1 MIKMRK
7 QTKIFIKLLPAFL
20 LFSSAYSQDFDEYD
34 DDAFLASNAE
44 PSDSNDLVAWSL
56 IGKNEDEDKYV
67 INFKSVSI
75 VEYLRF
81 VGKIANLNF
90 QYEEGD
96 MNFNITVVSEDPLT
110 VQNILS
116 ALIQTLRA
124 RGFTLLEQDNTL
136 LITKS
141 NDINQIATLV
151 TPEHP
156 NNKLDSPIITRV
168 FRIQN
173 ASLTSVANIIR
184 PMISKGAM
192 LDVSPE
198 TRQLIVTDISTNV
211 DKIANLLVTLDS
223 NHSPLDIET
232 FRAHNM
238 SADALIALTRQLVQ
252 PFAEENPLIYV
263 PQVETNSIFIVSTPY
278 LIERSIAVMED
289 LDSKPKNARGP
300 LGDQVFLYP
309 LVNKSAPELLDA
321 LKQVGSEL
329 EGTGPQ
335 SAKLIAAF
343 KSAKWVKDSNSILF
357 VTDLMTQP
365 KLEELIKTLDTTSV
379 TSDYFVYKIQKAGR
393 EQIEASLEELTKSLK
408 KGSTN
413 RDLIDA
419 ISSLRYIKESDSL
432 VFTGS
437 DDALKKLKDLL
448 PNFDSAAA
456 TSSPTSHFWLYT
468 PQFLSGRELE
478 EALAKVGTNLCES
491 GLNDPSFLNS
501 LRTMKWVASTNTLLF
516 TGNPSSLDSI
526 QLIIKLVDVASGA
539 PSQIYLYKPKN
550 ISNQQIEQALDEL
563 ADKLDHKNLSD
574 KNLAKA
580 IDHLTWIPDSQIFLF
595 KADPATIT
603 KIDSFLKS
611 IDTPKEAQAI
621 SNAYYLYKL
630 KFARGDDV
638 IDHLEKIAKS
648 LPEKDPEQKAIVYVI
663 DHATVLRDTNAL
675 LLTGTQRAVEE
686 VKALVSQFDDKDA
699 VPPIYEKT
707 SFFIYKPV
715 NLSPS
720 ELEEALRETADDLK
734 NSGLV
739 DPNLLQSIDTMRA
752 VELTNSLLF
761 TGVPESL
768 EKTKEIIS
776 TIDVVGATRKEST
789 QLGAQ
794 TFLVY
799 KVRYVPI
806 DKLMQ
811 LLSNVAQNL
820 DKTDS
825 IKNKAVSTAIHT
837 VKEIK
842 ESNSLMF
849 TGPAAALD
857 QIGTLLKQLD
867 NPGGAIGELAR
878 QPGSYVVYKPVNV
891 SGPELVEMM
900 RDFEKNLQQTGVREP
915 NLFDTIN
922 GLKYIERT
930 GYILISGDEKSVEK
944 VRELLQKFDIT
955 GVGTVTALNKLETSF
970 LVYKL
975 QYHQGSE
982 LQETLKKVGADLS
995 TANPHTVSDLLA
1007 AINSLQW
1014 IKMTNS
1020 LLATGTPEVLT
1031 QLKELIQNI
1040 DVPLRQV
1047 FIEVL
1052 IIETQMAN
1060 TQSFGLQ
1067 WGSKFQYLNR
1077 FAGGV
1082 SNFPTSNPLTAQAGN
1097 TPLSTGLGAVN
1108 QTRTPLPTDIPNPVS
1123 NVAGTNGGAGSL
1135 PGGFDLGVI
1144 GDIILHKG
1152 KSFISLASLVSAIQG
1167 DGDAVIVMNPKII
1180 AQDNMQSTIFVGQ
1193 NIPFSGSQVNTTGV
1207 GASQTQ
1213 TNIEYRDVGISLSI
1227 TPILGMNDIITLDIS
1242 NEITAQVANTTNQG
1256 SNANIQGL
1264 QTSRTALNA
1273 RVHVPDKHFVALSAV
1288 IQDTKSHFRSG
1299 IPCLGGLPVIG
1310 AIFSENDRLNSRN
1323 NVIFF
1328 IRPVIIDSIEEYER
1342 VTQNAEQNFKDWGS
1356 KQIIKEEIDEAI
1368 DTVRNPYCN

>member
-1 MIKMRK
+1 MVKFGAARKLPGLKSQKGGHIRINIVPFLRLQPRGFGAFQIHHFAPRGVLELGMIKMRK

-96 MNFNITVVSEDPLT
+96 MTFNITVVSEDPLT

-198 TRQLIVTDISTNV
+198 TRQLIITDISTNV

-309 LVNKSAPELLDA
+309 LVNKSAPELLEA

-357 VTDLMTQP
+357 VTDVMTQP

-468 PQFLSGRELE
+468 PQYLSGRELE
-478 EALAKVGTNLCES
+478 DALAKVGSNLCES

-550 ISNQQIEQALDEL
+550 ISNEQIEQALDEL

-580 IDHLTWIPDSQIFLF
+580 IDHLTWIADSQIFLF
-595 KADPATIT
+595 KADPATIN

-638 IDHLEKIAKS
+638 IDHLEKISKS
-648 LPEKDPEQKAIVYVI
+648 LPEKDPEQKGIIYVI

-720 ELEEALRETADDLK
+720 ELEESLKETADDLK
-734 NSGLV
+734 TSGLV

-761 TGVPESL
+761 TGTPESL
-768 EKTKEIIS
+768 EKAKEIIA
-776 TIDVVGATRKEST
+776 TIDVVGATRREST

-825 IKNKAVSTAIHT
+825 IKNKAVSTAIHN

-849 TGPAAALD
+849 TGPAVALD
-857 QIGTLLKQLD
+857 QISTLLKQLD

-900 RDFEKNLQQTGVREP
+900 HDFEKNLQQTGVREP

-922 GLKYIERT
+922 GLKYIDRT

-955 GVGTVTALNKLETSF
+955 GVGNVTALNKLETSF

-975 QYHQGSE
+975 QYHQGSD

-995 TANPHTVSDLLA
+995 TANPHSVSDLLA
-1007 AINSLQW
+1007 AINSL
-1014 IKMTNS
+1014 S
-1020 LLATGTPEVLT
+1020 
-1031 QLKELIQNI
+1031 
-1040 DVPLRQV
+1040 
-1047 FIEVL
+1047 
-1052 IIETQMAN
+1052 
-1060 TQSFGLQ
+1060 
-1067 WGSKFQYLNR
+1067 GSK
-1077 FAGGV
+1077 
-1082 SNFPTSNPLTAQAGN
+1082 
-1097 TPLSTGLGAVN
+1097 
-1108 QTRTPLPTDIPNPVS
+1108 
-1123 NVAGTNGGAGSL
+1123 
-1135 PGGFDLGVI
+1135 
-1144 GDIILHKG
+1144 
-1152 KSFISLASLVSAIQG
+1152 
-1167 DGDAVIVMNPKII
+1167 
-1180 AQDNMQSTIFVGQ
+1180 
-1193 NIPFSGSQVNTTGV
+1193 
-1207 GASQTQ
+1207 
-1213 TNIEYRDVGISLSI
+1213 
-1227 TPILGMNDIITLDIS
+1227 
-1242 NEITAQVANTTNQG
+1242 
-1256 SNANIQGL
+1256 
-1264 QTSRTALNA
+1264 
-1273 RVHVPDKHFVALSAV
+1273 
-1288 IQDTKSHFRSG
+1288 
-1299 IPCLGGLPVIG
+1299 
-1310 AIFSENDRLNSRN
+1310 
-1323 NVIFF
+1323 
-1328 IRPVIIDSIEEYER
+1328 
-1342 VTQNAEQNFKDWGS
+1342 
-1356 KQIIKEEIDEAI
+1356 
-1368 DTVRNPYCN
+1368 

>member
-7 QTKIFIKLLPAFL
+7 HTKIFIKLLPAFL
-20 LFSSAYSQDFDEYD
+20 LISPVYSDEFDEYD
-34 DDAFLASNAE
+34 DESFLSANAE
-44 PSDSNDLVAWSL
+44 PSDSHDLVAWSL
-56 IGKNEDEDKYV
+56 IGKNDDEDKYV
-67 INFKSVSI
+67 INFKSVPI

-81 VGKIANLNF
+81 VGRIANLNF

-96 MNFNITVVSEDPLT
+96 MTFNITVVSEEPLT

-124 RGFTLLEQDNTL
+124 RGFTLLEQDNNL

-141 NDINQIATLV
+141 GDINQIATLV
-151 TPEHP
+151 TPENP
-156 NNKLDSPIITRV
+156 NNKLDSPIVTRV

-198 TRQLIVTDISTNV
+198 TRQLIVTDITTNV
-211 DKIANLLVTLDS
+211 DKIAQLLISIDS
-223 NHSPLDIET
+223 HHSPLDIET

-238 SADALIALTRQLVQ
+238 SAESLIALTRQLVQ

-263 PQVETNSIFIVSTPY
+263 PQVETNSVFIVSTPF
-278 LIERSIAVMED
+278 LIERSVAVMED

-300 LGDQVFLYP
+300 MGDQVFLYP
-309 LVNKSAPELLDA
+309 LVNKSAPELLEA
-321 LKQVGSEL
+321 LKQVGTEL

-343 KSAKWVKDSNSILF
+343 KTAKWVKDSNSILF

-365 KLEELIKTLDTTSV
+365 KLEELIKTLDTASATN
-379 TSDYFVYKIQKAGR
+379 DYFVYKIQRAGR
-393 EQIEASLEELTKSLK
+393 EQIETSLEELSKSLK
-408 KGSTN
+408 KGGTN
-413 RDLIDA
+413 RDLIEA
-419 ISSLRYIKESDSL
+419 ICSLRYIKESDSL
-432 VFTGS
+432 VFTGA

-448 PNFDSAAA
+448 PAFDSAVA

-468 PQFLSGRELE
+468 PQFLSGKQIE
-478 EALAKVGTNLCES
+478 EALAKVGSNLCES
-491 GLNDPSFLNS
+491 GLNDPPFLNS
-501 LRTMKWVASTNTLLF
+501 LRTMKWVPSTNTMLF
-516 TGNPSSLDSI
+516 TGSPSSLESV
-526 QLIIKLVDVASGA
+526 QSIIKLIDVASGA
-539 PSQIYLYKPKN
+539 PTEIYIYRPKN
-550 ISNQQIEQALDEL
+550 ITNEQIEVALDEL

-580 IDHLTWIPDSQIFLF
+580 IDQLTWIQDSQIFLF
-595 KADPATIT
+595 KADPSTIA
-603 KIDSFLKS
+603 KIDAFLKS
-611 IDTPKEAQAI
+611 IDTPKEAQSI
-621 SNAYYLYKL
+621 SSAYFLYKL
-630 KFARGDDV
+630 KFARGEDV
-638 IDHLEKIAKS
+638 LDHLEKIAKS
-648 LPEKDPEQKAIVYVI
+648 LPDKDPEQKALVFVI
-663 DHATVLRDTNAL
+663 DHATLLRDTNAL
-675 LLTGTQRAVEE
+675 LLTGTQRAVDE
-686 VKALVSQFDDKDA
+686 VKALISQFDDKDA
-699 VPPIYEKT
+699 APPVFDKT

-715 NLSPS
+715 NLSPG
-720 ELEEALRETADDLK
+720 ELEEALKETANDLK

-739 DPNLLQSIDTMRA
+739 DPNLLQSIDTLRT
-752 VELTNSLLF
+752 VDLTSSLLF
-761 TGVPESL
+761 TGTPESL
-768 EKTKEIIS
+768 EKTKEIIA
-776 TIDVVGATRKEST
+776 TIDVTGATRRET
-789 QLGAQ
+789 TELGAQ

-806 DKLMQ
+806 DKLLQ
-811 LLSNVAQNL
+811 LLNNVAQNL
-820 DKTDS
+820 EKTDS
-825 IKNKAVSTAIHT
+825 IKNNAVATAIHN

-842 ESNSLMF
+842 ETNSLMF
-849 TGPAAALD
+849 TGPTAALD

-867 NPGGAIGELAR
+867 NPGGAIGELGR

-891 SGPELVEMM
+891 SGPELLEMM
-900 RDFEKNLQQTGVREP
+900 RDFEKNLQQTGVKEP
-915 NLFDTIN
+915 NLFETIDN
-922 GLKYIERT
+922 LKYIQRS

-944 VRELLQKFDIT
+944 VREMLLKFDVT
-955 GVGTVTALNKLETSF
+955 GVGTVTALNKLQTSF

-982 LQETLKKVGADLS
+982 LQETLKKVGTDLS
-995 TANPHTVSDLLA
+995 SANPHTVSDLLA
-1007 AINSLQW
+1007 AINSIQW

-1052 IIETQMAN
+1052 IIETQLAN

-1097 TPLSTGLGAVN
+1097 TPLAQGLQSVN
-1108 QTRTPLPTDIPNPVS
+1108 ATRTPLPNDIPNPVTTTS
-1123 NVAGTNGGAGSL
+1123 GTNGGAGSL

-1167 DGDAVIVMNPKII
+1167 DGDAVVVMNPKII

-1193 NIPFSGSQVNTTGV
+1193 NIPFSGSQVNTFG
-1207 GASQTQ
+1207 GINSQTQ

-1242 NEITAQVANTTNQG
+1242 NEITAQVANTTNSG
-1256 SNANIQGL
+1256 ASANIQGL

-1273 RVHVPDKHFVALSAV
+1273 RVHVPNKHFVALSAV

-1342 VTQNAEQNFKDWGS
+1342 VTQNQEQNFKDWGS